1 MKLTET
7 LKELLVKKVIYDNI
21 VEAVSP
27 QLMTQMLGKYRG
39 ETNDDEYIIKNYI
52 EDFDKYKN
60 SLDPNLRDITKYT
73 YSKLKSLIDDLKY
86 RKEWRKTLNET
97 IKIYMSTEGLGKG
110 SELEDTKI
118 NIKKFLEINDFLPGQ
133 FKDILKIPY
142 LKLNRIVSDNFE
154 NIIREKG
161 FKHLKE
167 SDSNVSPEDILVRL
181 NMYINSYS
189 ELPLHS
195 KPIFRMNFEEFESIV
210 DVLPTD
216 VEDFGGEIDISDVKV
231 VYEDDNVLV
240 FLGDG
245 KQHCI
250 NIRKKYAPDRSW
262 CTSWE
267 RAGNYYYKYRLDDN
281 LTLYYV
287 INKLKD
293 PSDVDYASVILVSKD
308 GSKRLADGS
317 NSNRYAG
324 MTIVPWGEIVGKI
337 PVIKNIEST
346 FKPIPLTNE
355 EIEKLRGIKALTVKN
370 DAVEELG
377 EEAAELWIE
386 LTGPDL
392 TRQPQIYINLPVDL
406 KKKYI
411 GLGLDLNSEM
421 VSKSEPEAQKYFLTK
436 KIESITNKTLT
447 KLTPEE
453 KALIKSPIF
462 PKDLIEKIK
471 KRTIVEALNETG
483 KFDVKIETN
492 SKTDIFISLFG
503 FEELIN
509 SLPQDIIMFDYKSDN
524 YLNIPLTPSFCKFKN
539 LEIIRFNSVINSIPK
554 CVSELKKIK
563 LITLKYN
570 KNLTYI
576 PEEIFLLPDL
586 DFLLVDDTLKSQLD
600 EDKINEK
607 REILGLPTVIVSF
620 L

>member
-21 VEAVSP
+21 FEAVSP
-27 QLMTQMLGKYRG
+27 QLMSKMLDKFGK
-39 ETNDDEYIIKNYI
+39 ETSDDESIVRNYI
-52 EDFDKYKN
+52 ESFDKYKN
-60 SLDPNLRDITKYT
+60 SLDPNLRDITRYT
-73 YSKLKSLIDDLKY
+73 YSELKSLIDDLNY

-97 IKIYMSTEGLGKG
+97 IKIYMSTEGLGRG
-110 SELEDTKI
+110 AELDDAKI
-118 NIKKFLEINDFLPGQ
+118 NIKKFLEIIDFLPNQ

-142 LKLNRIVSDNFE
+142 LKLTRILSDNFE
-154 NIIREKG
+154 NVIREKG

-167 SDSNVSPEDILVRL
+167 SNPNATPEDILVRL
-181 NMYINSYS
+181 NMYINSYG
-189 ELPLHS
+189 ELPFYS
-195 KPIFRMNFEEFESIV
+195 KPIFRMDFGEFESIV

-216 VEDFGGEIDISDVKV
+216 VKDLGGEIDISDVKV

-267 RAGNYYYKYRLDDN
+267 RSGNYYYNYRLDQN

-287 INKLKD
+287 INKLRD

-317 NSNRYAG
+317 NSGRYAG
-324 MTIVPWGEIVGKI
+324 STIVPWSEIVGKI

-346 FKPIPLTNE
+346 FKPIPLTDE
-355 EIEKLRGIKALTVKN
+355 EIQKLRGIKNLKVNN
-370 DAVEELG
+370 DAVGELG

-386 LTGPDL
+386 LSSPDL

-421 VSKSEPEAQKYFLTK
+421 ISLSEPEVQKYYLSK
-436 KIESITNKTLT
+436 KIESLSNKTLSDLGET
-447 KLTPEE
+447 DI
-453 KALIKSPIF
+453 ALIKSPIF
-462 PKDLIEKIK
+462 PKDLREKIK
-471 KRTIVEALNETG
+471 TRSIDVALKGLGNKDIKIDIGSNLG
-483 KFDVKIETN
+483 KYV
-492 SKTDIFISLFG
+492 SMFG
-503 FEELIN
+503 FDELIDR
-509 SLPQDIIMFDYKSDN
+509 LPEFLESFEFKSN
-524 YLNIPLTPSFCKFKN
+524 TYLNIPVPKSFCKFKK
-539 LEIIRFNSVINSIPK
+539 LEIMGFKNVINSLPK
-554 CVSELKKIK
+554 CVGEMKELRIIQ
-563 LITLKYN
+563 LSSN
-570 KNLTYI
+570 ANLTSI
-576 PEEIFLLPDL
+576 PEEIFLLPNL
-586 DFLLVDDTLKSQLD
+586 DYINVGSNFESEFN
-600 EDKINEK
+600 EDKINEE
-607 REILGLPTVIVSF
+607 REILGLDYLMISYM
-620 L
+620 